1 MNTKS
6 FQLTKTAEQTTKRH
20 QRMGVEPI
28 HLAKNENPYGEYNR
42 YATGCSDSLR
52 ERIAKIKD
60 VDPDQIFIG
69 QSSRNIIDTVIR
81 ARCLPHQDKILTFT
95 PGSTLYEEVANINRV
110 STISAPL
117 DDQFQIDRSV
127 LENIWDDEAL
137 KIIFI
142 SNPNNPTGNLFAEND
157 IHFILQNFRGL
168 VFIDESFLDF
178 SESKS
183 YSNQLKNYDHLI
195 ISQSLSMAW
204 GMAGAGLALSFM
216 NPALVNVLDK
226 ICPQSQVGVLTQE
239 YAAKRFDQLNC
250 YAASVEEIIEERALL
265 QNDLQSF
272 VFFKKVY
279 PSATN
284 FLLAEVDDAQD
295 LCARLAADHVH
306 IKCLHH
312 ILPNHV
318 RISVGS
324 PYENYML
331 IESLRAIQLDI

>member
-28 HLAKNENPYGEYNR
+28 LLAKNENPYGEYNR

-127 LENIWDDEAL
+127 LENIWHDEAL

-142 SNPNNPTGNLFAEND
+142 CNPNNPTGNLFARED
-157 IHFILQNFRGL
+157 VMYIIQNFRGL

-183 YSNQLKNYDHLI
+183 YSDQLRIYDNLI
-195 ISQSLSMAW
+195 ITQSLSMAW
-204 GMAGAGLALSFM
+204 GMAGAGLAISFM
-216 NPALVNVLDK
+216 NPSLADDLDR
-226 ICPQSQVGVLTQE
+226 ICPQSQVGILTQE
-239 YAAKRFDQLNC
+239 YATSRFGQLNC
-250 YAASVEEIIEERALL
+250 YAAGVEEIIEERTLL

-272 VFFKKVY
+272 TFFKKVY
-279 PSATN
+279 PSTTN
-284 FLLAEVDDAQD
+284 FLLAEVENAEE
-295 LCARLAADHVH
+295 LCGLLAADNVH
-306 IKCLHH
+306 IKCLHN
-312 ILPNHV
+312 ILSNHV

-331 IESLRAIQLDI
+331 LESLRAIQLDS